1 MLILELIILVVTIP
15 LASLYLSTILIP
27 RFALLIFLSGVL
39 LSEILGGLFQSTLF
53 LQSPLNLIGSLLF
66 IDEPN
71 ILLSLIPIV
80 VYSNADIDKPNILTA
95 VKGKAGIY
103 MWTHKE
109 TGKSYVGSA
118 IDLSKRLSNYYSIGY
133 LTRYSNSIICNA
145 LYHHGYSK
153 FSLTILEYID
163 ISNLSKL
170 EAKKLILEREQF
182 YIDTLKPDYNI
193 LKIAGNLL
201 GFKHSKEALSKMSLA
216 KSGVNNPMHGKT
228 GENCPSFGR
237 IVSEE
242 HRQKLSIINKNKKY
256 RQETLDKISL
266 ALTGDKNYKSKKVF
280 LYSSENPLILYKEFE
295 TYTSAA
301 EYINCSSTHIGR
313 IIDKDK
319 LYKNKWILRSSLFN
333 NDC

>member
-1 MLILELIILVVTIP
+1 
-15 LASLYLSTILIP
+15 
-27 RFALLIFLSGVL
+27 
-39 LSEILGGLFQSTLF
+39 
-53 LQSPLNLIGSLLF
+53 
-66 IDEPN
+66 
-71 ILLSLIPIV
+71 SLIPIV

-228 GENCPSFGR
+228 
-237 IVSEE
+237 
-242 HRQKLSIINKNKKY
+242 
-256 RQETLDKISL
+256 ETLDKISL

-319 LYKNKWILRSSLFN
+319 LYKNKWILRSSL
-333 NDC
+333 